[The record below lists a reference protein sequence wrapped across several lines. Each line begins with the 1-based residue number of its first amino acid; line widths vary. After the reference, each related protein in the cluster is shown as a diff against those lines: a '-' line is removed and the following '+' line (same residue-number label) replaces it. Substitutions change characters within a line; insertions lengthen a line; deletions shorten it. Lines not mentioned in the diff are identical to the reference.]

1 MTDLPSRTITVKT
14 YDEFR
19 DTVPFSGVFEMT
31 DCSVEIWCP
40 ELAEVDEVGRMVAL
54 IESMVHVTDIRVG
67 SSIEDFASDDYRVI
81 ISEQPDKLAKKRSS
95 R

>member
-19 DTVPFSGVFEMT
+19 DTVPFSGIFEMT

-40 ELAEVDEVGRMVAL
+40 ELAEVEEVGRMVAL